1 MSPRRMGMDT
11 DTTPAP
17 VTSMDAAVAKAVLF
31 VDVVAST
38 DYAREHG
45 DEQWRTAIDRHA
57 RAVRAIVERHHGM
70 VGSFTG
76 DGFMAL
82 FDDPGDA
89 LQCGLRMH
97 TANAVQQLF
106 DVRIGIEYGEVLPY
120 GPGWYVG
127 LTLHIASR
135 LTDLSGAGEI
145 TLSHG
150 CLLLA
155 QRTTA
160 VPPTHRREVAVRGLD
175 RPLSVHTVTCD
186 HRA

>member
-1 MSPRRMGMDT
+1 MDT
-11 DTTPAP
+11 ETAIDVDA
-17 VTSMDAAVAKAVLF
+17 VTKDADSVTKAVLF

-45 DEQWRTAIDRHA
+45 DQQWRTAIDRHA

-145 TLSHG
+145 TLSHRSFV
-150 CLLLA
+150 LA

-160 VPPTHRREVAVRGLD
+160 VPPTRRREVSVRGLD
-175 RPLSVHTVTCD
+175 TPLSVHTVTCD
-186 HRA
+186 HGA